1 MTLARSMIV
10 TLVLSLVGAAL
21 GAFGGA
27 QYVIYKMQKPTPMH
41 ELVHR
46 RLDLTN
52 EQTNRIAAME
62 EKHAKVK
69 AALEAEMRAANG
81 DLAKAF
87 QEKHAY
93 TPEVQAAIDRFH
105 AAMGDLQKETVEHTF
120 EMRSVLTPQQAAEF
134 DQTVVKSLTEEQ
146 K

>member
-1 MTLARSMIV
+1 
-10 TLVLSLVGAAL
+10 
-21 GAFGGA
+21 
-27 QYVIYKMQKPTPMH
+27 MH